1 MLVVAST
8 ITQESSSHNSCGSGK
23 TMGRN
28 NSQLPLNKK
37 YTTAVLQKY
46 DFFPQKKAHR

>member
-1 MLVVAST
+1 MFAVAST
-8 ITQESSSHNSCGSGK
+8 ITQESSSNNSCGSGK
-23 TMGRN
+23 TIGKN
-28 NSQLPLNKK
+28 NSQPLPNKK